1 MFSIDEI
8 NGGWLNVTLEF
19 GDDVYCIMGTD
30 IWGTDSG
37 LQTVKMCADA
47 LNGSGSFYAVL
58 DNEPGAWVIELS
70 SEGRLCIYLSREDL
84 KGKPNMTQCEKAF
97 ETEADISAF
106 AKDVYAAFSEYSEG
120 DGRDFYERESHTAF
134 PADEFER
141 LKNALEK

>member
-8 NGGWLNVTLEF
+8 NGGWLNVTLDL

-37 LQTVKMCADA
+37 LQIVKMCADA
-47 LNGSGSFYAVL
+47 LSGSGSFYAVL

-70 SEGRLCIYLSREDL
+70 SESRLCIYLCREDL
-84 KGKPNMTQCEKAF
+84 KGKPDMTECEKAF
-97 ETEADISAF
+97 ETDVDIAAF
-106 AKDVYAAFSEYSEG
+106 AKAVCAAFSEYSED
-120 DGRDFYERESHTAF
+120 DGRSFYERESHMAF

-141 LKNALEK
+141 LKNAL